1 MRKLHKGMKRI
12 KRFKT
17 KAAAYAVAICLAAS
31 GAPLTVLAAGV
42 EGQTEQ
48 PAGNES
54 NGGQGQN
61 TGDESQNTGG
71 GQTDQGGGS
80 GAETGSGET
89 DGGSGSTNP
98 DSQDSTGDKDPDG
111 DKTEE
116 GGSGE
121 STDPGD
127 KDPSG
132 SGTEEGGNGN
142 DGESTGQDDKDPT
155 GGESEE
161 GTGGN
166 GGENTG
172 KDDENPSGGG
182 TEEGGS
188 GNDGENTDPGDKDP
202 EGSGTTDPGDKD
214 PEGGGNTDPDGQDP
228 SGDGTAEGDGGENAD
243 PDSQEPTD
251 GGVTDEGNQEENAD
265 GDQKDENVP
274 DKDLIDEAQKN
285 EILTPEVPLE
295 PELIQPPLL
304 TAASLPKEVPDVEME
319 PLVIADEDDHMAY
332 DLHDYG
338 NRYDVSGIVGSDTI
352 KSSFSGYSIALKGED
367 YLSFD
372 DERKATTENLEI
384 SLRAKIIQIEG
395 ISYVRMIYYVTNTS
409 VDKSVEFSFGTYA
422 DTCVGRD
429 DSALVKRK
437 DDGVL
442 MLGRDTFSMDQDYLY
457 AFSVR
462 DDDESDVP
470 VDRWW
475 FGRHGE
481 EYNKVF
487 PTDKDEEL
495 LDEISGVDSAMAF
508 SWLDQELD
516 AGETLKYSVLFGIGT
531 VEDYGGDDKPE
542 EPAPDDP
549 DQPDQPVPPVVNDH
563 KDSDSDDDHD
573 DTQYWSNTDGKWSF
587 GRNGSSYRDEW
598 GYLYYNGSYNWYF
611 FDQDGTM
618 ETGWVTAPDGQK
630 YYLNTASDGKQGAM
644 CTGWKL
650 IDGKWY
656 YFNQEQ
662 GASQGRLLVGTTTPD
677 GYKVDENGVWQPN

>member
-61 TGDESQNTGG
+61 TGDESQNTEG
-71 GQTDQGGGS
+71 GQTDQGSGS

-98 DSQDSTGDKDPDG
+98 DSQDSTGDKDPAG

-121 STDPGD
+121 SADPGD

-132 SGTEEGGNGN
+132 SGTEEGGSGN
-142 DGESTGQDDKDPT
+142 DGENTGQDDKDPT

-202 EGSGTTDPGDKD
+202 EDSGNTDPGDKD

-265 GDQKDENVP
+265 GDQKDENIP

-295 PELIQPPLL
+295 PELIQPALL

-422 DTCVGRD
+422 DTCVGSD

-549 DQPDQPVPPVVNDH
+549 DQPDQPAPPVVNDH

>member
-31 GAPLTVLAAGV
+31 GAPLTTLAAGV

-48 PAGNES
+48 
-54 NGGQGQN
+54 
-61 TGDESQNTGG
+61 D
-71 GQTDQGGGS
+71 GGS
-80 GAETGSGET
+80 GAQTGSGET
-89 DGGSGSTNP
+89 DGVSGSTNP
-98 DSQDSTGDKDPDG
+98 DGQDSTSDKDPAG

-116 GGSGE
+116 GGSDE

-127 KDPSG
+127 KDPSDG
-132 SGTEEGGNGN
+132 GTEEGGSGN
-142 DGESTGQDDKDPT
+142 SGENTDKDDKDPA
-155 GGESEE
+155 GSESEE
-161 GTGGN
+161 GAGGN

-172 KDDENPSGGG
+172 KGDETSGSG

-188 GNDGENTDPGDKDP
+188 GNGGENTDLGDQDPEDGGNTDPGDKDP
-202 EGSGTTDPGDKD
+202 EDGGNTAPGED
-214 PEGGGNTDPDGQDP
+214 PEDGGNTDPDGQDP
-228 SGDGTAEGDGGENAD
+228 SGDGTNAD
-243 PDSQEPTD
+243 PDSQAPTD
-251 GGVTDEGNQEENAD
+251 GGVTDEGNQEENAG

-274 DKDLIDEAQKN
+274 DKDLIDETQKN
-285 EILTPEVPLE
+285 EILNPEVPLE
-295 PELIQPPLL
+295 PELVQPALL

-319 PLVIADEDDHMAY
+319 PLVIEDEDDHMAY

-338 NRYDVSGIVGSDTI
+338 NRFDVSGIVGSDTI
-352 KSSFSGYSIALKGED
+352 KSSFSGYNIVVKGED
-367 YLSFD
+367 RLSFND
-372 DERKATTENLEI
+372 QRKATTENLEI

-422 DTCVGRD
+422 DTCVGSD

-442 MLGRDTFSMDQDYLY
+442 MLGRDIFSMNQDYLY

-481 EYNKVF
+481 EYDKVF
-487 PTDKDEEL
+487 PTDEDEEL

-542 EPAPDDP
+542 EPEPDDP
-549 DQPDQPVPPVVNDH
+549 DQPAPPVVNDH

-587 GRNGSSYRDEW
+587 GRNGSSYRNEW

>member
-48 PAGNES
+48 SAGNES

-111 DKTEE
+111 DKTAE

-121 STDPGD
+121 STDPSD

-132 SGTEEGGNGN
+132 SGTEEGGSGN

-202 EGSGTTDPGDKD
+202 EDGGNTDPGDKD

-228 SGDGTAEGDGGENAD
+228 SGDGTAEGDGGENAG

-265 GDQKDENVP
+265 GDQKDENIP
-274 DKDLIDEAQKN
+274 DKDLIDEAQNN

-295 PELIQPPLL
+295 PELIQPALL

-352 KSSFSGYSIALKGED
+352 KSSFSGYSTALKGED

-422 DTCVGRD
+422 DTCVGSD

-549 DQPDQPVPPVVNDH
+549 DQPDQPAPPVVNDH

>member
-31 GAPLTVLAAGV
+31 GAPLTTLAAGV

-48 PAGNES
+48 
-54 NGGQGQN
+54 
-61 TGDESQNTGG
+61 D
-71 GQTDQGGGS
+71 GGS
-80 GAETGSGET
+80 GAQTGSGET
-89 DGGSGSTNP
+89 DGVSGSTNP
-98 DSQDSTGDKDPDG
+98 DGQDSTSDKDPAG

-127 KDPSG
+127 KDPSDG
-132 SGTEEGGNGN
+132 GTEEGGSGN
-142 DGESTGQDDKDPT
+142 SGENTDKDDKDPA
-155 GGESEE
+155 GSESEE
-161 GTGGN
+161 GAGGN

-172 KDDENPSGGG
+172 KGDETSGSG

-188 GNDGENTDPGDKDP
+188 GNGGENTDLGDQDPEDGGNTDPGDKDP
-202 EGSGTTDPGDKD
+202 EEGGNTAPGED
-214 PEGGGNTDPDGQDP
+214 PEDGGNTDPDGQDP
-228 SGDGTAEGDGGENAD
+228 SGDGTNAD
-243 PDSQEPTD
+243 PDSQAPTD
-251 GGVTDEGNQEENAD
+251 GGVTDEGNQEENAG

-274 DKDLIDEAQKN
+274 DKDLIDETQKN
-285 EILTPEVPLE
+285 EILNPEVPLE
-295 PELIQPPLL
+295 PELVQPALL

-319 PLVIADEDDHMAY
+319 PLVIEDEDDHMAY

-338 NRYDVSGIVGSDTI
+338 NRFDVSGIVGSDTI
-352 KSSFSGYSIALKGED
+352 KSSFSGYNIVVKGED
-367 YLSFD
+367 RLSFND
-372 DERKATTENLEI
+372 QRKATTENLEI

-422 DTCVGRD
+422 DTCVGSD

-442 MLGRDTFSMDQDYLY
+442 MLGRDIFSMNQDYLY

-481 EYNKVF
+481 EYDKVF
-487 PTDKDEEL
+487 PTDEDEEL

-542 EPAPDDP
+542 EPEPDDP
-549 DQPDQPVPPVVNDH
+549 DQPAPPVVNDH

-587 GRNGSSYRDEW
+587 GRNGSSYRNEW

-611 FDQDGTM
+611 FDQDGTR

>member
-295 PELIQPPLL
+295 PELIQPALL

>member
-31 GAPLTVLAAGV
+31 GAPLTTLAAGV

-48 PAGNES
+48 
-54 NGGQGQN
+54 
-61 TGDESQNTGG
+61 D
-71 GQTDQGGGS
+71 GGS
-80 GAETGSGET
+80 GAQTGSGET
-89 DGGSGSTNP
+89 DGVSGSTNP
-98 DSQDSTGDKDPDG
+98 DGQDSTSDKDPAG

-127 KDPSG
+127 KDPSDG
-132 SGTEEGGNGN
+132 GTEEGGSGN
-142 DGESTGQDDKDPT
+142 SGENTDKDDKDPA
-155 GGESEE
+155 GSESEE
-161 GTGGN
+161 GAGGN

-172 KDDENPSGGG
+172 KGDETSGSG

-188 GNDGENTDPGDKDP
+188 GNGGENTDLGDQDPEDGGNTDPGDKDP
-202 EGSGTTDPGDKD
+202 EDGGNTAPGED
-214 PEGGGNTDPDGQDP
+214 PEDGGNTDPDGQDP
-228 SGDGTAEGDGGENAD
+228 SGDGTNAD
-243 PDSQEPTD
+243 PDSQAPTD
-251 GGVTDEGNQEENAD
+251 GGVTDEGNQEENAG

-274 DKDLIDEAQKN
+274 DKDLIDETQKN
-285 EILTPEVPLE
+285 EILNPEVPLE
-295 PELIQPPLL
+295 PELVQPALL

-319 PLVIADEDDHMAY
+319 PLVIEDEDDHMAY

-338 NRYDVSGIVGSDTI
+338 NRFDVSGIVGSDTI
-352 KSSFSGYSIALKGED
+352 KSSFSGYNIVVKGED
-367 YLSFD
+367 RLSFND
-372 DERKATTENLEI
+372 QRKATTENLEI

-422 DTCVGRD
+422 DTCVGSD

-442 MLGRDTFSMDQDYLY
+442 MLGRDIFSMNQDYLY

-481 EYNKVF
+481 EYDKVF
-487 PTDKDEEL
+487 PTDEDEEL

-542 EPAPDDP
+542 EPEPDDP
-549 DQPDQPVPPVVNDH
+549 DQPAPPVVNDH

-587 GRNGSSYRDEW
+587 GRNGSSYRNEW

>member
-31 GAPLTVLAAGV
+31 GAPLTTLAAGV

-48 PAGNES
+48 
-54 NGGQGQN
+54 
-61 TGDESQNTGG
+61 D
-71 GQTDQGGGS
+71 GGS
-80 GAETGSGET
+80 GAQTGSGET
-89 DGGSGSTNP
+89 DGVSGSTNP
-98 DSQDSTGDKDPDG
+98 DGQDSTSDKDPAG

-127 KDPSG
+127 KDPSDG
-132 SGTEEGGNGN
+132 GTEEGGSGN
-142 DGESTGQDDKDPT
+142 SGENTDKDDKDPA
-155 GGESEE
+155 GSESEE
-161 GTGGN
+161 GAGGN

-172 KDDENPSGGG
+172 KGDETSGSG

-188 GNDGENTDPGDKDP
+188 GNGGENTDLGDQDPEDGGNTDPGDKDP
-202 EGSGTTDPGDKD
+202 EEGGNTAPGED
-214 PEGGGNTDPDGQDP
+214 PEDGGNTDPDGQDP
-228 SGDGTAEGDGGENAD
+228 SGDGTNAD
-243 PDSQEPTD
+243 PDSQAPTD
-251 GGVTDEGNQEENAD
+251 GGVTDEGNQEENAG

-274 DKDLIDEAQKN
+274 DKDLIDETQKN
-285 EILTPEVPLE
+285 EILNPEVPLE
-295 PELIQPPLL
+295 PELVQPALL

-319 PLVIADEDDHMAY
+319 PLVIEDEDDHMAY

-338 NRYDVSGIVGSDTI
+338 NRFDVSGIVGSDTI
-352 KSSFSGYSIALKGED
+352 KSSFSGYNIVVKGED
-367 YLSFD
+367 RLSFND
-372 DERKATTENLEI
+372 QRKATTENLEI

-422 DTCVGRD
+422 DTCVGSD

-442 MLGRDTFSMDQDYLY
+442 MLGRDIFSMNQDYLY

-481 EYNKVF
+481 EYDKVF
-487 PTDKDEEL
+487 PTDEDEEL

-542 EPAPDDP
+542 EPEPDDP
-549 DQPDQPVPPVVNDH
+549 DQPAPPVMNDH

-587 GRNGSSYRDEW
+587 GRNGSSYRNEW

>member
-1 MRKLHKGMKRI
+1 
-12 KRFKT
+12 
-17 KAAAYAVAICLAAS
+17 
-31 GAPLTVLAAGV
+31 
-42 EGQTEQ
+42 
-48 PAGNES
+48 
-54 NGGQGQN
+54 
-61 TGDESQNTGG
+61 
-71 GQTDQGGGS
+71 
-80 GAETGSGET
+80 
-89 DGGSGSTNP
+89 
-98 DSQDSTGDKDPDG
+98 
-111 DKTEE
+111 
-116 GGSGE
+116 
-121 STDPGD
+121 
-127 KDPSG
+127 
-132 SGTEEGGNGN
+132 
-142 DGESTGQDDKDPT
+142 
-155 GGESEE
+155 
-161 GTGGN
+161 
-166 GGENTG
+166 
-172 KDDENPSGGG
+172 
-182 TEEGGS
+182 
-188 GNDGENTDPGDKDP
+188 
-202 EGSGTTDPGDKD
+202 
-214 PEGGGNTDPDGQDP
+214 
-228 SGDGTAEGDGGENAD
+228 
-243 PDSQEPTD
+243 
-251 GGVTDEGNQEENAD
+251 
-265 GDQKDENVP
+265 
-274 DKDLIDEAQKN
+274 
-285 EILTPEVPLE
+285 
-295 PELIQPPLL
+295 
-304 TAASLPKEVPDVEME
+304 ME

-352 KSSFSGYSIALKGED
+352 KSSFSGYSTALKGED

-422 DTCVGRD
+422 DTCVGSD

>member
-31 GAPLTVLAAGV
+31 GAPLTALAAGV

-48 PAGNES
+48 
-54 NGGQGQN
+54 
-61 TGDESQNTGG
+61 D
-71 GQTDQGGGS
+71 GGS
-80 GAETGSGET
+80 GAQTGSGET
-89 DGGSGSTNP
+89 DGGSGSTNQ
-98 DSQDSTGDKDPDG
+98 DGQDSTSDKDPAG

-121 STDPGD
+121 STDPSD
-127 KDPSG
+127 KDPSDG
-132 SGTEEGGNGN
+132 GTEEGGSGN
-142 DGESTGQDDKDPT
+142 SGENTDKDDKDPA

-161 GTGGN
+161 GAGGN

-172 KDDENPSGGG
+172 KDDETSGSG

-188 GNDGENTDPGDKDP
+188 GNGGENTDPGNQEPEDGGNTDPGDKDP
-202 EGSGTTDPGDKD
+202 EEGGNTDPGDQD
-214 PEGGGNTDPDGQDP
+214 PEDGGNTDPDGQDP

-243 PDSQEPTD
+243 PDSQKPTD
-251 GGVTDEGNQEENAD
+251 GGVTDEGNQEENAG

-295 PELIQPPLL
+295 PELVQPALL

-319 PLVIADEDDHMAY
+319 PLVIEDEDDHMAY
-332 DLHDYG
+332 DLHDFG

-352 KSSFSGYSIALKGED
+352 RSSFSGYSIVLKGED
-367 YLSFD
+367 YLSFND
-372 DERKATTENLEI
+372 QRKATTENLEI

-422 DTCVGRD
+422 DTCVGSD

-442 MLGRDTFSMDQDYLY
+442 MLGRDIFSMNQDYLY

-475 FGRHGE
+475 FGRYGE

-542 EPAPDDP
+542 EPEPDDP
-549 DQPDQPVPPVVNDH
+549 DQPAPPVVNDH

-587 GRNGSSYRDEW
+587 GRNGSSYRNEW

>member
-31 GAPLTVLAAGV
+31 GAPLTALAAGV
-42 EGQTEQ
+42 EGQMEQ
-48 PAGNES
+48 
-54 NGGQGQN
+54 
-61 TGDESQNTGG
+61 D
-71 GQTDQGGGS
+71 GGS
-80 GAETGSGET
+80 GAQTGSGET

-98 DSQDSTGDKDPDG
+98 DGQDSTSDKDPAG

-127 KDPSG
+127 KDPSDG
-132 SGTEEGGNGN
+132 GTEEGGSGN
-142 DGESTGQDDKDPT
+142 SGENTDKDDKDPA
-155 GGESEE
+155 GSESEE
-161 GTGGN
+161 GAGGN

-172 KDDENPSGGG
+172 KGDETSGSG

-188 GNDGENTDPGDKDP
+188 GNGGENTDLGDQDPEDGGNTDPGDKDP
-202 EGSGTTDPGDKD
+202 EEGGNTAPGED
-214 PEGGGNTDPDGQDP
+214 PEDGGNTDPDGQDP
-228 SGDGTAEGDGGENAD
+228 SGDGTNAD
-243 PDSQEPTD
+243 PDSQDPTD
-251 GGVTDEGNQEENAD
+251 GGVTDEGNQEENAG

-274 DKDLIDEAQKN
+274 DKDLIDETQKN

-295 PELIQPPLL
+295 PELVQPALL

-319 PLVIADEDDHMAY
+319 PLVIEDEDDHMAY

-338 NRYDVSGIVGSDTI
+338 NRFDVSGIVGSDTI
-352 KSSFSGYSIALKGED
+352 KSSFSGYNIVVKGED
-367 YLSFD
+367 RLSFND
-372 DERKATTENLEI
+372 QRKATTENLEI

-422 DTCVGRD
+422 DTCVGSD

-442 MLGRDTFSMDQDYLY
+442 MLGRDIFSMNQDYLY

-481 EYNKVF
+481 EYDKVF
-487 PTDKDEEL
+487 PTDEDEEL

-542 EPAPDDP
+542 EPEPDDP
-549 DQPDQPVPPVVNDH
+549 DQPAPPVVNDH

-587 GRNGSSYRDEW
+587 GRNGSSYRNEW

>member
-121 STDPGD
+121 SADPGD
-127 KDPSG
+127 NDPSG

-202 EGSGTTDPGDKD
+202 EDSGNTDPGDKD

-265 GDQKDENVP
+265 GDQKDENIP

-295 PELIQPPLL
+295 PELIQPALL

-352 KSSFSGYSIALKGED
+352 KSSFSGYSTALKGED

-372 DERKATTENLEI
+372 DERKATTENLAI

-422 DTCVGRD
+422 DTCVGSD

-542 EPAPDDP
+542 EPEPDDP
-549 DQPDQPVPPVVNDH
+549 DQPAPPVVNDH

>member
-31 GAPLTVLAAGV
+31 GAPLTTLAAGV

-48 PAGNES
+48 
-54 NGGQGQN
+54 
-61 TGDESQNTGG
+61 D
-71 GQTDQGGGS
+71 GGS
-80 GAETGSGET
+80 GAQTGSGET
-89 DGGSGSTNP
+89 DGVSGSTNP
-98 DSQDSTGDKDPDG
+98 DGQDSTSDKDPAG

-127 KDPSG
+127 KDPSDG
-132 SGTEEGGNGN
+132 GTEEGGSGN
-142 DGESTGQDDKDPT
+142 SGENTDKDDKDPA
-155 GGESEE
+155 GSESEE
-161 GTGGN
+161 GAGGN

-172 KDDENPSGGG
+172 KGDETSGSG

-188 GNDGENTDPGDKDP
+188 GNGGENTDLGDQDPEDGGNTDPGDKDP
-202 EGSGTTDPGDKD
+202 EEGGNTAPGED
-214 PEGGGNTDPDGQDP
+214 PEDGGNTDPDGQDP
-228 SGDGTAEGDGGENAD
+228 SGDGTNAD
-243 PDSQEPTD
+243 PDSQAPTD
-251 GGVTDEGNQEENAD
+251 GGVTDEGNQEENAG

-274 DKDLIDEAQKN
+274 DKDLIDETQKN
-285 EILTPEVPLE
+285 EILNPEVPLE
-295 PELIQPPLL
+295 PELVQPALL

-319 PLVIADEDDHMAY
+319 PLVIEDEDDHMAY

-338 NRYDVSGIVGSDTI
+338 NRFDVSGIVGSDTI
-352 KSSFSGYSIALKGED
+352 KSSFSGYNIVVKGED
-367 YLSFD
+367 RLSFND
-372 DERKATTENLEI
+372 QRKATTENLEI

-422 DTCVGRD
+422 DTCVGSD

-442 MLGRDTFSMDQDYLY
+442 MLGRDIFSMNQDYLY

-481 EYNKVF
+481 EYDKVF
-487 PTDKDEEL
+487 PTDEDEEL

-542 EPAPDDP
+542 EPEPDDP
-549 DQPDQPVPPVVNDH
+549 DQPAPPVVNDH

-587 GRNGSSYRDEW
+587 GRNGSSYRNEW

>member
-48 PAGNES
+48 SAGNES

-111 DKTEE
+111 DKTAE

-121 STDPGD
+121 STDPSD

-132 SGTEEGGNGN
+132 SGTEEGGSGN

-172 KDDENPSGGG
+172 KDDENPSGDG

-188 GNDGENTDPGDKDP
+188 GNDGGN
-202 EGSGTTDPGDKD
+202 TDPGDKD

-228 SGDGTAEGDGGENAD
+228 SGDGTAEGDGGENAG

-274 DKDLIDEAQKN
+274 DKDLIDEAQNN

-295 PELIQPPLL
+295 PELIQPALL

-352 KSSFSGYSIALKGED
+352 KSSFSGYSTALKGED

-422 DTCVGRD
+422 DTCVGSD

-549 DQPDQPVPPVVNDH
+549 DQPDQPAPPVVNDH

>member
-80 GAETGSGET
+80 GTETGSGET

-98 DSQDSTGDKDPDG
+98 GGQDSTGGKDPAG

-121 STDPGD
+121 STDPGE

-132 SGTEEGGNGN
+132 SGTEEGGSGN
-142 DGESTGQDDKDPT
+142 DGGNTGQDDKDPT

-161 GTGGN
+161 GTGGK
-166 GGENTG
+166 GGENSG
-172 KDDENPSGGG
+172 KDDENLSGGG
-182 TEEGGS
+182 T
-188 GNDGENTDPGDKDP
+188 
-202 EGSGTTDPGDKD
+202 
-214 PEGGGNTDPDGQDP
+214 TDPDGQDP

-243 PDSQEPTD
+243 PDSQESTD
-251 GGVTDEGNQEENAD
+251 VGVTDEGNQEENAD

-295 PELIQPPLL
+295 PELIQPALL

-319 PLVIADEDDHMAY
+319 PLVIEDEDDHMAY
-332 DLHDYG
+332 DLNDFG
-338 NRYDVSGIVGSDTI
+338 NTYDVSGIVGSDTI
-352 KSSFSGYSIALKGED
+352 RSSFSGYNIVLKGD
-367 YLSFD
+367 DRLFFD
-372 DERKATTENLEI
+372 DQRKATTENLEI

-422 DTCVGRD
+422 DTCVGSD

-487 PTDKDEEL
+487 PTDGDEEL

-542 EPAPDDP
+542 EPTPDDP

-563 KDSDSDDDHD
+563 KDSDSDDDYD

>member
-48 PAGNES
+48 SAGNES

-121 STDPGD
+121 STDPSD

-132 SGTEEGGNGN
+132 SGTEEGGSGN

-202 EGSGTTDPGDKD
+202 EDGGNTDPGDKD

-228 SGDGTAEGDGGENAD
+228 SGDGTAEGDGGENAG

-265 GDQKDENVP
+265 GDQKDENIP
-274 DKDLIDEAQKN
+274 DKDLIDEAQNN

-295 PELIQPPLL
+295 PELIQPALL

-338 NRYDVSGIVGSDTI
+338 NRYDVSGIAGSDTI
-352 KSSFSGYSIALKGED
+352 KSSFSGYSTALKGED

-422 DTCVGRD
+422 DTCVGSD

-462 DDDESDVP
+462 DDESDVP

-549 DQPDQPVPPVVNDH
+549 DQPDQPAPPVVNDH

>member
-48 PAGNES
+48 SAGNES

-121 STDPGD
+121 STDPSD

-132 SGTEEGGNGN
+132 SGTEEGG
-142 DGESTGQDDKDPT
+142 
-155 GGESEE
+155 
-161 GTGGN
+161 
-166 GGENTG
+166 
-172 KDDENPSGGG
+172 
-182 TEEGGS
+182 S
-188 GNDGENTDPGDKDP
+188 GNDGEN
-202 EGSGTTDPGDKD
+202 TDPGDKD

-265 GDQKDENVP
+265 GDQKDENVQ

-285 EILTPEVPLE
+285 EILPPEVPLE
-295 PELIQPPLL
+295 PELIQPALL

-352 KSSFSGYSIALKGED
+352 KSSFSGYSTALKGED

-384 SLRAKIIQIEG
+384 SLRTKIIQIEG

-422 DTCVGRD
+422 DTCVGSD

-542 EPAPDDP
+542 EPEPDDP
-549 DQPDQPVPPVVNDH
+549 DQPDQPAPPVVNDH

-587 GRNGSSYRDEW
+587 GRNGSSYRNEW

>member
-31 GAPLTVLAAGV
+31 GAPLTTLAAGV

-48 PAGNES
+48 
-54 NGGQGQN
+54 
-61 TGDESQNTGG
+61 D
-71 GQTDQGGGS
+71 GGS
-80 GAETGSGET
+80 GAQTGSGET
-89 DGGSGSTNP
+89 DGVSGSTNP
-98 DSQDSTGDKDPDG
+98 DGQDSTSDKDPAG

-127 KDPSG
+127 KDPSDG
-132 SGTEEGGNGN
+132 GTEEGGSGN
-142 DGESTGQDDKDPT
+142 SGENTDKDDKDPA
-155 GGESEE
+155 GSESEE
-161 GTGGN
+161 GAGGN

-172 KDDENPSGGG
+172 KGDETSGSG

-188 GNDGENTDPGDKDP
+188 GNGGENTDLGDQDPEDGGNTDPGDKDP
-202 EGSGTTDPGDKD
+202 EEGGNTAPGED
-214 PEGGGNTDPDGQDP
+214 PEDGGNTDPDGQDP
-228 SGDGTAEGDGGENAD
+228 SGDGTNAD
-243 PDSQEPTD
+243 PDSQAPTD
-251 GGVTDEGNQEENAD
+251 GGVTDEGNQEENAG

-274 DKDLIDEAQKN
+274 DKDLIDETQKN
-285 EILTPEVPLE
+285 EILNPEVPLE
-295 PELIQPPLL
+295 PELVQPALL

-319 PLVIADEDDHMAY
+319 PLVIEDEDDHMAY

-338 NRYDVSGIVGSDTI
+338 NRFDVSGIVGSDTI
-352 KSSFSGYSIALKGED
+352 KSSFSGYNIVVKGED
-367 YLSFD
+367 RLSFND
-372 DERKATTENLEI
+372 QRKATTENLEI

-422 DTCVGRD
+422 DTCVGSD

-442 MLGRDTFSMDQDYLY
+442 MLGRDIFSMNQDYLY

-481 EYNKVF
+481 EYDKVF
-487 PTDKDEEL
+487 PTDEDEEL

-542 EPAPDDP
+542 EPEPDDP
-549 DQPDQPVPPVVNDH
+549 DQPAPPVVNDH

-587 GRNGSSYRDEW
+587 GRNGSSYRNEW

-630 YYLNTASDGKQGAM
+630 YYLNPASDGKQGAM

>member
-1 MRKLHKGMKRI
+1 M
-12 KRFKT
+12 
-17 KAAAYAVAICLAAS
+17 
-31 GAPLTVLAAGV
+31 
-42 EGQTEQ
+42 
-48 PAGNES
+48 
-54 NGGQGQN
+54 
-61 TGDESQNTGG
+61 
-71 GQTDQGGGS
+71 
-80 GAETGSGET
+80 
-89 DGGSGSTNP
+89 
-98 DSQDSTGDKDPDG
+98 
-111 DKTEE
+111 
-116 GGSGE
+116 
-121 STDPGD
+121 
-127 KDPSG
+127 
-132 SGTEEGGNGN
+132 
-142 DGESTGQDDKDPT
+142 
-155 GGESEE
+155 
-161 GTGGN
+161 
-166 GGENTG
+166 
-172 KDDENPSGGG
+172 
-182 TEEGGS
+182 
-188 GNDGENTDPGDKDP
+188 
-202 EGSGTTDPGDKD
+202 
-214 PEGGGNTDPDGQDP
+214 
-228 SGDGTAEGDGGENAD
+228 
-243 PDSQEPTD
+243 
-251 GGVTDEGNQEENAD
+251 
-265 GDQKDENVP
+265 
-274 DKDLIDEAQKN
+274 
-285 EILTPEVPLE
+285 
-295 PELIQPPLL
+295 
-304 TAASLPKEVPDVEME
+304 EME

-352 KSSFSGYSIALKGED
+352 KSSFSGYSTALKGED

-372 DERKATTENLEI
+372 DERKATAENLEI

-422 DTCVGRD
+422 DTCVGSD

-549 DQPDQPVPPVVNDH
+549 DQPDQPAPPVVNDH

-587 GRNGSSYRDEW
+587 GRNGSSYRNEW

>member
-1 MRKLHKGMKRI
+1 MKRI

-71 GQTDQGGGS
+71 GQTDQGSGS

-132 SGTEEGGNGN
+132 SGTEEGG
-142 DGESTGQDDKDPT
+142 
-155 GGESEE
+155 
-161 GTGGN
+161 
-166 GGENTG
+166 
-172 KDDENPSGGG
+172 
-182 TEEGGS
+182 S

-202 EGSGTTDPGDKD
+202 EGGGT
-214 PEGGGNTDPDGQDP
+214 TDPDGQDP
-228 SGDGTAEGDGGENAD
+228 SSDGTAEGDGGENAD

-265 GDQKDENVP
+265 GDQKDENIP

-295 PELIQPPLL
+295 PELIQPALL

-352 KSSFSGYSIALKGED
+352 KSSFSGYSTALKGED

-422 DTCVGRD
+422 DTCVGSD

-542 EPAPDDP
+542 EPEPDDP
-549 DQPDQPVPPVVNDH
+549 DQPAPPVVNDH

-618 ETGWVTAPDGQK
+618 ETGWVTAPDGQM

-656 YFNQEQ
+656 YFSQEQ

>member
-1 MRKLHKGMKRI
+1 MRKSHKGMKRI

-31 GAPLTVLAAGV
+31 GAPITALAAGV

-48 PAGNES
+48 
-54 NGGQGQN
+54 
-61 TGDESQNTGG
+61 
-71 GQTDQGGGS
+71 GGGS
-80 GAETGSGET
+80 GAQTGSGET

-98 DSQDSTGDKDPDG
+98 DGQDSTSGKDPAG

-132 SGTEEGGNGN
+132 GGTEEGGSGN
-142 DGESTGQDDKDPT
+142 SGENTDKDDKDPT

-161 GTGGN
+161 GAGGS

-172 KDDENPSGGG
+172 KDDENSSGGG

-188 GNDGENTDPGDKDP
+188 GNGGENTDPGDKDP
-202 EGSGTTDPGDKD
+202 ED
-214 PEGGGNTDPDGQDP
+214 GGNTAPSDQEPSGDGTAEGDGGENADPDGQEP
-228 SGDGTAEGDGGENAD
+228 TGDGTAEGDGGENAD
-243 PDSQEPTD
+243 PDSQEPAD
-251 GGVTDEGNQEENAD
+251 GGVTDEGNQEENAG

-274 DKDLIDEAQKN
+274 DKDLIDEAPKN

-295 PELIQPPLL
+295 PELVQPALL

-319 PLVIADEDDHMAY
+319 PLVIEDEDDHMAY

-338 NRYDVSGIVGSDTI
+338 NRFDVSGIVGSDTI
-352 KSSFSGYSIALKGED
+352 KSSFSGYSTALKGED

-409 VDKSVEFSFGTYA
+409 VDKRVEFSFGTYA
-422 DTCVGRD
+422 DTCVGSD

-508 SWLDQELD
+508 SWMDQELD

-531 VEDYGGDDKPE
+531 VEDYGEDDKPE
-542 EPAPDDP
+542 EPEPDDP
-549 DQPDQPVPPVVNDH
+549 DQPAPPVVNDH

-573 DTQYWSNTDGKWSF
+573 DTQYWNNTDGKWSF
-587 GRNGSSYRDEW
+587 GRNGSSYRNEW